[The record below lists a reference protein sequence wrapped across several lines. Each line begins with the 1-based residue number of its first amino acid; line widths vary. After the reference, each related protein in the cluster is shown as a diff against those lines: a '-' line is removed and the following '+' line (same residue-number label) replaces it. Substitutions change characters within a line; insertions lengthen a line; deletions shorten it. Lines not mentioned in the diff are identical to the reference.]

1 MARRG
6 KIHFISHWRF
16 FEGRIVDVRS
26 VLRLAPVIPVL
37 TIRQVKDAVPLAR
50 ALVQGGLRVLEVTLR
65 TEAALQAMERIAGE
79 VPEAIVAAGTILSS
93 LDLERSARAGA
104 RLAFSP
110 GLADF
115 MLEPGAIPL
124 IPGIATPTELMKA
137 GASGLSTFKFF
148 PAAPAGGVG
157 ALKAFAG
164 PFAHVAFCPTG
175 GVDAGNARQFLDL
188 PNVLCVGGSWVAP
201 MGAIEAQDWALI
213 ETLAGEARRL

>member
-1 MARRG
+1 M
-6 KIHFISHWRF
+6 
-16 FEGRIVDVRS
+16 DVRS

-148 PAAPAGGVG
+148 PAAP
-157 ALKAFAG
+157 
-164 PFAHVAFCPTG
+164 TG